1 MLALASF
8 WVADMIG
15 PDHPDSDH
23 PSFRVYSGADPNS
36 GIVSISS
43 TDSTEV
49 GETIDVDIEID
60 PSEAIAGA
68 QFDLTFDPSLVTVNS
83 IQEGDLLTQDGA
95 SSYFNTGEI
104 DNQSGTVDG
113 VAGVIITP
121 GQTVSEAEVFATVTL
136 TTKTIGGIGPLI
148 LTNVVLG
155 NADGQPVSVSV
166 MNDDDP
172 ATNEPPVLAYIGN
185 QRITQGQSLQFTVSA
200 IDPNS
205 DNLSYTVTNLP
216 ISALFYPSNQT
227 FSWIPTT
234 IGVFNNVHFQV
245 TDGEFVDSEDI
256 TIIVTASENT
266 PSGGGG
272 GGAAAGGG
280 GGGGGG
286 NVTVSN
292 SVINTTPAS
301 DPKPVSNPTQTSKPN
316 LLTEPPTFL
325 KDAAPVTATIDL
337 ENDLTGLMA
346 ENTNSQADNGN
357 WLLSIPKGTRNLTE
371 AGKTLEQ
378 ITVTE
383 MSDPPT
389 PPTDS
394 NCIGVTYD
402 FGPDGATFEPPITLS
417 INYDNSE
424 IPENIDEENLVI
436 ATWDDASN
444 TWIYLTSMVDPVNNI
459 VTSQISHFSA
469 YTIMSPN
476 GIDASITTSISASVN
491 GIPNPGNS
499 NEEIIMESSDET
511 PVVNW
516 AVLGQIIGIAVAL
529 SAVAAFVVFM
539 RRRRLLRQ
547 EG

>member
-1 MLALASF
+1 MVMLALASF

-15 PDHPDSDH
+15 PDHPDSDDI
-23 PSFRVYSGADPNS
+23 PFGVYSGADPNS

-49 GETIDVDIEID
+49 GETIEIDIEID

-68 QFDLTFDPSLVTVNS
+68 QFDLTFDPSLITVNNV
-83 IQEGDLLTQDGA
+83 QEGDLLTQDGA
-95 SSYFNTGEI
+95 SSYFNSGEI

-136 TTKTIGGIGPLI
+136 TTKTIGGIGSLI

-155 NADGQPVSVSV
+155 NADGQSVSVSV

-216 ISALFYPSNQT
+216 IGALFYTSNQI
-227 FSWIPTT
+227 FSWTPTT
-234 IGVFNNVHFQV
+234 IGVYNNVHFQV
-245 TDGEFVDSEDI
+245 TDGEFVDSEEV
-256 TIIVTASENT
+256 TIIVTAAENT

-272 GGAAAGGG
+272 VAAGGG
-280 GGGGGG
+280 GGG
-286 NVTVSN
+286 VVS
-292 SVINTTPAS
+292 SSIDTSPAIS
-301 DPKPVSNPTQTSKPN
+301 PKPTSSPTHTSQPI
-316 LLTEPPTFL
+316 LLTEPPQMILTEET
-325 KDAAPVTATIDL
+325 PVTATIDL
-337 ENDLTGLMA
+337 LNDLTGLIA
-346 ENTNSQADNGN
+346 ENTNSHADNGN
-357 WLLSIPKGTRNLTE
+357 WLLSIPKGTKNLTVDGE
-371 AGKTLEQ
+371 TLEQ

-383 MSDPPT
+383 MSDTPT

-417 INYDNSE
+417 ISYDDSE

-436 ATWDDASN
+436 ATWDNASN
-444 TWIYLTSMVDPVNNI
+444 TWIYLTSMVDPANNI

-476 GIDASITTSISASVN
+476 DIDASITTSISATVN
-491 GIPNPGNS
+491 GTSEPGNS
-499 NEEIIMESSDET
+499 NEEIINKSSDET
-511 PVVNW
+511 RVVNW
-516 AVLGQIIGIAVAL
+516 AVLGQIICIAVSL
-529 SAVAAFVVFM
+529 SVVAAFVVLL
-539 RRRRLLRQ
+539 RRRRLLGQ
-547 EG
+547 EGE

>member
-1 MLALASF
+1 MVMLVLASF

-15 PDHPDSDH
+15 PDHPDSDDI
-23 PSFRVYSGADPNS
+23 PFGVYSGADPNS

-43 TDSTEV
+43 TDSAEV
-49 GETIDVDIEID
+49 GETIEIDIEID

-68 QFDLTFDPSLVTVNS
+68 QFDLTFDPSLITVNNV
-83 IQEGDLLTQDGA
+83 QEGDLLTQDGA

-155 NADGQPVSVSV
+155 NADGQSVSVSV

-205 DNLSYTVTNLP
+205 DNLSYTVINLP
-216 ISALFYPSNQT
+216 IGALFYTSNQT
-227 FSWIPTT
+227 FSWTPTT
-234 IGVFNNVHFQV
+234 IGVYNNVHFQV
-245 TDGEFVDSEDI
+245 TDGEFVDSEDV
-256 TIIVTASENT
+256 TIIVTAAENT

-272 GGAAAGGG
+272 GAAGGG
-280 GGGGGG
+280 GGGGGS
-286 NVTVSN
+286 VVS
-292 SVINTTPAS
+292 SSIDISPAINPKPAS
-301 DPKPVSNPTQTSKPN
+301 SPTHASQPT
-316 LLTEPPTFL
+316 LLTEPPQMILTEET
-325 KDAAPVTATIDL
+325 PVTATIDL
-337 ENDLTGLMA
+337 VNDLTGLIT
-346 ENTNSQADNGN
+346 ENTNRHADNGN
-357 WLLSIPKGTRNLTE
+357 WLLSIPKGTRNLTVDGE
-371 AGKTLEQ
+371 TLEQ

-383 MSDPPT
+383 MPDPPT
-389 PPTDS
+389 PPTVS
-394 NCIGVTYD
+394 NYIGVTYD

-417 INYDNSE
+417 ISYDDSE

-469 YTIMSPN
+469 YTIISPN
-476 GIDASITTSISASVN
+476 DIDASITTSISATVN
-491 GIPNPGNS
+491 GTPEPGNS
-499 NEEIIMESSDET
+499 NEEISTESSDET

-539 RRRRLLRQ
+539 RRRRLLGQ
-547 EG
+547 EGE